1 MVRKAI
7 YLMNCG
13 LETQEEE
20 SPERPDCCH
29 SDLDGQGSK
38 QHPRER
44 WDEWGDSEG
53 DRDSIFTR

>member
-1 MVRKAI
+1 
-7 YLMNCG
+7 MNCG